1 MAKFNR
7 RGKSRLYF
15 LPSVSA
21 AASPTTAEINAG
33 LRLDTQ
39 VTAVD
44 GFNFQGTRIA
54 APVLSDTFTAQIT
67 GEDTVGEP
75 VLTFHDDDADDE
87 IRTELVKGTEG
98 YLLRAPY
105 GIASAGLRC
114 EVWHVETQS
123 VSDEWTVAN
132 ETAKFAIGFAVLDV
146 PELNAVTPAP

>member
-15 LPSVSA
+15 LPAVVNEA
-21 AASPTTAEINAG
+21 APTTAEIAAG
-33 LRLDTQ
+33 TRLDTQ
-39 VTAVD
+39 VTAID
-44 GFNFQGTRIA
+44 GFNFTGTRIP
-54 APVLSDTFTAQIT
+54 APALSDTFTPQIT

-75 VLTFHDDDADDE
+75 VLTFHDDDANDD

-105 GIASAGLRC
+105 GIGTAGLRC

-146 PELNAVTPAP
+146 PELDAVTPAP